1 MATQAVGNAA
11 TRIEKLRR
19 QINEHDYNYYI
30 LAEPA
35 ISDEEYDLLVKEL
48 EKLEQEN
55 PELIT
60 PDSPTQR
67 VGKDLTKEFPPVPHK
82 IPMLS
87 LSNTYKEEELL
98 DFDRR
103 VRDLLSSGEK
113 VEYMVEP
120 KIDGASVNLNYVN
133 GYLKTAAT
141 RGDGFIGEDITANVR
156 TIRSIPLKLKTAG
169 GTKGKQKSSLYSLK
183 DFEVRGEIFMKID
196 DFIKLNKERELRG
209 ERLFANPRNSAAG
222 TLKMQDPK
230 IVAKRPLNIFAY
242 SIISLEE
249 ELESQYENLQLLK
262 ELGFNTNPLVTLC
275 RNINEVLEACRKLE
289 AKRNSLEYE
298 IDGAVIKVN
307 SVKQQKRL
315 GSIAKSPRWATAFKF
330 KAKQAYTRIRQIFW
344 SVGRTGTIT
353 PIAMFDPVLLAGS
366 TISRATLHNFDEI
379 RRKDIREGDK
389 VIIEKG
395 GDVIPKVVAV
405 VLSERPQNSRQ
416 PKPPEKCPVCGSSIF
431 KPEGE
436 VAYYCENTECSA
448 QIKGRLAHFSY
459 RGAMDIE
466 GLGDAWIS
474 LFVEKGLLRTYADIY
489 SLKDK
494 RDELTDM
501 ERLGEK
507 SVDNLLKSI
516 EKSKSQ
522 PFSKVLFALG
532 IRYVGSGAAKK
543 LTDHFSSIDELMNA
557 GEEEMSSIPEIG
569 PSVSSSVKKFF
580 SNKTNLKIIEQL
592 KAHGLNFTSVK
603 KKINENFFTNKTFVI
618 TGTLS
623 GFSREE
629 ASERIIFLGGKV
641 TSSVSSKTDYLISG
655 ENAGSKLSKARNLG
669 VKILNE
675 ENFKNFLK
683 ESGSK

>member
-1 MATQAVGNAA
+1 MAKLAVINVEN
-11 TRIEKLRR
+11 RIEELRQ
-19 QINEHDYNYYI
+19 QINEHDYNYYV
-30 LAEPA
+30 LAEPTV
-35 ISDEEYDLLVKEL
+35 SDEEYDLLVKEL

-67 VGKDLTKEFPPVPHK
+67 VGKDLTKEFKPVAHK

-87 LSNTYKEEELL
+87 LSNTYKEDELL

-103 VRDLLSSGEK
+103 VHEMLTSGEK
-113 VEYMVEP
+113 AEYVVEP
-120 KIDGASVNLNYVN
+120 KIDGASVSLHYVD

-141 RGDGFIGEDITANVR
+141 RGDGFMGEDITANIK
-156 TIRSIPLKLKTAG
+156 TIRSIPLKLNEPG
-169 GTKGKQKSSLYSLK
+169 NGKQKLSAPK
-183 DFEVRGEIFMKID
+183 DFEVRGEIFMKIE
-196 DFIKLNKERELRG
+196 DFIKLNKDRESRG
-209 ERLFANPRNSAAG
+209 DRLFANPRNSSAG

-242 SIISLEE
+242 SIISTEE
-249 ELESQYENLQLLK
+249 ELGTQYENLKFLK
-262 ELGFNTNPLVTLC
+262 GLGFNVNPLAVLC
-275 RNINEVLEACRKLE
+275 KNIDEVLKACRTLE
-289 AKRNSLEYE
+289 EKRNSLEYE

-307 SVKQQKRL
+307 SLSQQKRL

-330 KAKQAYTRIRQIFW
+330 KAKQAFTRIRRIFW

-366 TISRATLHNFDEI
+366 TISKATLHNIDEI

-405 VLSERPQNSRQ
+405 VLTERPVSSS
-416 PKPPEKCPVCGSSIF
+416 PSKPPGKCPVCGSSVF
-431 KPEGE
+431 KPENE
-436 VAYYCENTECSA
+436 VAIYCENTECSA

-474 LFVEKGLLRTYADIY
+474 LFVEKGLLKTYSDIY
-489 SLKDK
+489 NLKDK
-494 RDELTDM
+494 RDKLISM
-501 ERLGEK
+501 ERLGAK

-522 PFSKVLFALG
+522 PFNKVLFALG

-543 LTDHFSSIDELMNA
+543 LTDHFNSIDDLINA
-557 GEEEMSSIPEIG
+557 SEEEISSIPEIG
-569 PSVSSSVKKFF
+569 PSIRGSVKKFF
-580 SNKTNLKIIEQL
+580 SNRSNLKIIEQL
-592 KAHGLNFTSVK
+592 KAHGVNFTSVK
-603 KKINENFFTNKTFVI
+603 KKIKENFFTDKTFVI

-623 GFSREE
+623 EFSREE
-629 ASERIIFLGGKV
+629 AGEKISSLGGKV
-641 TSSVSSKTDYLISG
+641 ASGISSKTDYLISG
-655 ENAGSKLSKARNLG
+655 ENPGSKLAKARSLG
-669 VKILNE
+669 VKILDE
-675 ENFKNFLK
+675 EIFKNYLK